1 MTMETPRGESKEV
14 FSIADMTA
22 IALCA
27 GRGSRLEPLTQGL
40 IPKPLFRVNDKA
52 LIDYSIE
59 LLQNAGVRKF
69 VFAAGYKAEMIHDH
83 VDQQSY
89 APLSR
94 VVTVPS
100 TGIVHSLRGALNDC
114 DVTGHTVIFDT
125 DAIRGNLDFADA
137 YRFHAG
143 NDNSVTLVGTMLD
156 QPQNSNFVLIND
168 PNLDTAAILLNPADH
183 EITTPAVIKAG
194 MMICSPRTTHLIR
207 TSEDIPNTWLGLV
220 EYVSTLNKTKTY
232 VSPVPLLYSN
242 VNTPEDVYAIQEKLR
257 GYSDK
262 IV

>member
-1 MTMETPRGESKEV
+1 METPRGESKEV

-168 PNLDTAAILLNPADH
+168 PNLDSGYSLNPADH
-183 EITTPAVIKAG
+183 EITTPAVISRNDLFTEDHA
-194 MMICSPRTTHLIR
+194 SYTH
-207 TSEDIPNTWLGLV
+207 SEDIPNTWLGLV
-220 EYVSTLNKTKTY
+220 EYVSTLNKQRHT
-232 VSPVPLLYSN
+232 
-242 VNTPEDVYAIQEKLR
+242 
-257 GYSDK
+257 
-262 IV
+262 